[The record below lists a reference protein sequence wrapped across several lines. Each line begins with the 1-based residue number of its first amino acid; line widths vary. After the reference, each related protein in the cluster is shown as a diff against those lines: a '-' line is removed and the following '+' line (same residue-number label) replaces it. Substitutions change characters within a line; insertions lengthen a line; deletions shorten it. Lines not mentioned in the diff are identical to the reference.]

1 MDWRSC
7 GRNRRPIP
15 IPRYRTPIGCTEVIA
30 ELSAADHSA
39 SSVAR
44 QRIRRRKKRR
54 RTQIPPP
61 DAVRAI
67 ADLATQIESGPARRH
82 VHACGTL
89 HVGNIGCCSKFNRHN
104 AYARNDGE
112 RSTDAEKHMASPWSP
127 PTRNFRKL
135 AGNVGESAASLR
147 LLPDKVNKFCGFSLG
162 RRTYGK

>member
-1 MDWRSC
+1 RSLD
-7 GRNRRPIP
+7 
-15 IPRYRTPIGCTEVIA
+15 TEHQSVVLKVIA

-82 VHACGTL
+82 VAANSIATTL
-89 HVGNIGCCSKFNRHN
+89 TQETTAN
-104 AYARNDGE
+104 AR
-112 RSTDAEKHMASPWSP
+112 
-127 PTRNFRKL
+127 PTRKSIWPRPGRPQHEIFRKL
-135 AGNVGESAASLR
+135 AGNVGESAASMR
-147 LLPDKVNKFCGFSLG
+147 LLLDKVNKVCGSSLG
-162 RRTYGK
+162 QRAYPEQRRRFVGQDGQIGRCRRSTLSAPRP